1 MIMKGISRSKM
12 LCYLLS
18 FFIGGLYGYFIMV
31 EGGRVI
37 DYVVQNC
44 SEGTERRLPV
54 RLESR
59 TGYHYTDSLANIRSG
74 EVLPVRYEEMETGF
88 VALDVR
94 QVPFGVRAAG
104 CLCGIALFACLVY
117 SMRQARRFLTN
128 VRKCR
133 VFVFDNVRLL
143 RRLGWALAVTWL
155 FSFLFAY
162 IDYRMIS
169 SLVDFE
175 NYRPSFNGISS
186 LLYLMAGIFALL
198 GAEIFNIG
206 LKLQEEQ
213 DLTI

>member
-1 MIMKGISRSKM
+1 MMKGVSRSTM

-18 FFIGGLYGYFIMV
+18 FFVGGLYGYFILA
-31 EGGRVI
+31 EGSRVI

-54 RLESR
+54 RLESK
-59 TGYHYTDSLANIRSG
+59 TGYHYADSLTNIRSG
-74 EVLPVRYEEMETGF
+74 EMLPVRYEEMETGF

-94 QVPFGVRAAG
+94 QAPFGMRAAG
-104 CLCGIALFACLVY
+104 CLCGVALFGCLVY
-117 SMRQARRFLTN
+117 SMRQARCFLTN
-128 VRKCR
+128 VRR
-133 VFVFDNVRLL
+133 RQVFIFGNVRLL
-143 RRLGWALAVTWL
+143 RRLGWALTATWL

-162 IDYRMIS
+162 IDYRVIS

-186 LLYLMAGIFALL
+186 VLYLVAGIFALL